1 VIKKRYK
8 INYSSDTDI
17 KVLRC
22 YRAGPGKKKKKGGGG
37 GSSARE
43 KFIEIPLVY
52 SDNHEMEITKIETVG
67 YMVFPFHAKTIL
79 QSFVF

>member
-22 YRAGPGKKKKKGGGG
+22 YRAGPGKKKKKKGGGIKCK
-37 GSSARE
+37 R
-43 KFIEIPLVY
+43 
-52 SDNHEMEITKIETVG
+52 KIYLDTAG
-67 YMVFPFHAKTIL
+67 IF
-79 QSFVF
+79 